1 MKRAGKITLAIGI
14 VAPIGLGVAAVS
26 AHAHPGEGGM
36 MGGRHQGMMG
46 GMQQGMME
54 KHQAMMGGNGQG
66 AMGHGSMGQGSS
78 IGAQLMTPEE
88 QTAMRDKM
96 RAAKTPEERQKLAE
110 ANRSEMQKRAKE
122 KGITLPDPHA
132 GHGEHGEHGQH
143 GGPATPPAAK

>member
-1 MKRAGKITLAIGI
+1 MKRAGKITLAMGI
-14 VAPIGLGVAAVS
+14 VASLGLGMAAVS
-26 AHAHPGEGGM
+26 VHAHPGEGGM
-36 MGGRHQGMMG
+36 MGGMHQGMMG

-54 KHQAMMGGNGQG
+54 KHQAMMGGNSHG
-66 AMGHGSMGQGSS
+66 AMGHGSMGQGAG

-88 QTAMRDKM
+88 QTAMREKM

-122 KGITLPDPHA
+122 KGITLPEAHA
-132 GHGEHGEHGQH
+132 GHGEHGQH